1 MLTVKTVRG
10 AIFLSL
16 SRLIGRLIDFLTLL
30 VLARLLTPADFGIAA
45 LAMTLVATID
55 MVLEVPVTQ
64 ALIRLK
70 QIDKSHLDT
79 GFTISIL
86 RSCVMTT
93 IILALAWPF
102 ATLNGDPHLALVVAI
117 MAVGPA
123 VRGLVSPTMA
133 HFLRDLRYSQT
144 FVIEVAGKVFG
155 LAAAILVVLS
165 GGMYW
170 AIVANYL
177 ATSVA
182 AVGISYIVSPYR
194 PAISLSRLSDFSG
207 FVGWLSLSQTVAALN
222 WQGDRFL
229 IGALAGKE
237 WLGRYAIANDLSVLP
252 TQSLIGPAMQPVMAA
267 FSRINAEPERLRLA
281 FLKTLRFTMMISTPA
296 CIGIALTADL
306 LIEILLGPN
315 WQEATPLLRLLALSV
330 MPVPYYQCLY
340 SLGLALNRTKAI
352 FRLNLIDLG
361 LKGLLMPAGFALASV
376 QGACVARILVSTGMV
391 FFNAFVVRRLLA
403 IGMWQQLRSLWKI
416 AVAIAAMVV
425 GVGLLRSALRPANLP
440 VLAELVAVSAAGAAL
455 YGATLALLGERF
467 RPNAL

>member
-1 MLTVKTVRG
+1 M
-10 AIFLSL
+10 FLAL

-70 QIDKSHLDT
+70 HIDKSHLDT
-79 GFTISIL
+79 GFTIGIL
-86 RSCVMTT
+86 RSCLLTT
-93 IILALAWPF
+93 VILALAWPF
-102 ATLNGDPHLALVVAI
+102 AMLNGDPHLALIVAF
-117 MAVGPA
+117 MAAGPA
-123 VRGLVSPTMA
+123 VRGLVSPTMT

-144 FVIEVAGKVFG
+144 VIIEVSGKLFG
-155 LAAAILVVLS
+155 MTAAILVVLN

-177 ATSVA
+177 VTSVA

-194 PAISLSRLSDFSG
+194 PAISLARLSDFSG

-229 IGALAGKE
+229 VGVLAGKE
-237 WLGRYAIANDLSVLP
+237 WLGRYAIANDLAVLP

-267 FSRINAEPERLRLA
+267 FARINAEPERLRLA
-281 FLKTLRFTMMISTPA
+281 FVKTMRFTMMISTPA

-306 LIEILLGPN
+306 LIETLLGPN
-315 WQEATPLLRLLALSV
+315 WQEAAPLLRLLVLSV

-340 SLGLALNRTKAI
+340 SLGLALNRTKTI

-361 LKGLLMPAGFALASV
+361 LKGLLLPVGFFLAAV
-376 QGACVARILVSTGMV
+376 PGACVARILVSTSMV
-391 FFNAFVVRRLLA
+391 CCNALVVRRLLGLG
-403 IGMWQQLRSLWKI
+403 IRQQLRSLWKI
-416 AVAIAAMVV
+416 AVAITAMIV
-425 GVGLLRSALRPANLP
+425 GVILLRYALRPAGLP
-440 VLAELVAVSAAGAAL
+440 ALAELLTVSAAGAAL

-467 RPNAL
+467 RLNAL